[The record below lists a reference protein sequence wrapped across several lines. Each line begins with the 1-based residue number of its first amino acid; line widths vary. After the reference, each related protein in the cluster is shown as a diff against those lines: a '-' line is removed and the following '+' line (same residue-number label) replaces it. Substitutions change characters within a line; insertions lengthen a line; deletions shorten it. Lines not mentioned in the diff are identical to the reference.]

1 MPYFW
6 SFLKYYKYFS
16 NDLAE
21 KSYFWVIPTVVE
33 IFYQFGI
40 KALILVIPTVLE
52 TFYKRF
58 CRNALLLVIP

>member
-33 IFYQFGI
+33 IFYWRFGR
-40 KALILVIPTVLE
+40 K
-52 TFYKRF
+52 
-58 CRNALLLVIP
+58 ALLLVIPIVL